1 MPKTTL
7 VVQWLRLHVS
17 NARGMGS
24 IPGQGT
30 KITHT
35 PWWGQENLKNKQTK
49 NHEAYCQFF
58 VKILWWLS
66 TALRIRYDCFGLP
79 GPRGFQDAG
88 LSLLKLVGHL
98 SRPFT
103 TWSLFPQQHLPPLLI
118 PFPVQSPPPVQPNHP
133 FLKTLPRSLLPTC
146 LCAHWSLNLYAT
158 W

>member
-7 VVQWLRLHVS
+7 VVQWLRLHVF

-24 IPGQGT
+24 IPGQVT
-30 KITHT
+30 KIPHT

-49 NHEAYCQFF
+49 NHEAYP
-58 VKILWWLS
+58 VNSLWKSFDDFPLLWG
-66 TALRIRYDCFGLP
+66 RYDCFGLP

-103 TWSLFPQQHLPPLLI
+103 TWFLFPQQHLPSLLS

-133 FLKTLPRSLLPTC
+133 FLKTLPRSLLPTY